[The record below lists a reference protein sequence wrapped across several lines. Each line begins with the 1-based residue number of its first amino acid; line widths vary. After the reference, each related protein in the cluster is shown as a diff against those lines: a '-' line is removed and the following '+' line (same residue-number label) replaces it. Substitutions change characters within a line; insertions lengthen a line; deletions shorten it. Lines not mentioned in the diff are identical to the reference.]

1 MLIISVATNDFVSF
15 LSSLAQSLFGP
26 DFYQNMSD
34 ALAPGGVICTQA
46 ESVWLHMPLIKELIG
61 SAKQYYA
68 SVEYAITYIPT
79 YPCGSIG
86 LLVCRKAFGGDVAG
100 TRGVQDAAC

>member
-1 MLIISVATNDFVSF
+1 
-15 LSSLAQSLFGP
+15 
-26 DFYQNMSD
+26 
-34 ALAPGGVICTQA
+34 
-46 ESVWLHMPLIKELIG
+46 MPLIKELIG

-86 LLVCRKAFGGDVAG
+86 LLVCRKAFGGDAAG
-100 TRGVQDAAC
+100 TRGGQDAACQSWPPINERNEVSMNWHFCSRNRSTFCFEYLRYFHRVCKFGK